1 MLKSSKNF
9 LIQIISLN
17 LRTLFET
24 MSKKSERA
32 YDIDVY
38 GLRLGVHDFKFE
50 FSDGLFVAEEVEEE
64 QIVEKGHGL
73 CNVTVEKS
81 ELLITLSFEIKGEVE
96 LICDRSLEE
105 FNFPLAIKERL
116 ILKYGDELDDSGDD
130 VWIVP
135 YGIQTFNVKRNI
147 LEFINVAIPMKRLHP
162 KFREDDAEGMEL
174 IYSSEDEIESQEEDV
189 DPRWAALQQLKNSK
203 N

>member
-1 MLKSSKNF
+1 
-9 LIQIISLN
+9 
-17 LRTLFET
+17 

-50 FSDGLFVAEEVEEE
+50 FSDGLFVAEEAEEE

-105 FNFPLAIKERL
+105 FKFPLAIKERL

-162 KFREDDAEGMEL
+162 KFGEDDAEGMEL
-174 IYSSEDEIESQEEDV
+174 IYSSEDEIESQEENV

>member
-1 MLKSSKNF
+1 
-9 LIQIISLN
+9 
-17 LRTLFET
+17 

-38 GLRLGVHDFKFE
+38 GLRLGVHNFEFE
-50 FSDGLFVAEEVEEE
+50 FSDELFEVEEAEEE
-64 QIVEKGHGL
+64 QIVEKGQGL
-73 CNVTVEKS
+73 CKVTLEKS
-81 ELLITLSFEIKGEVE
+81 ELLITLLFEIKGEVE
-96 LICDRSLEE
+96 LVCDRSLEE
-105 FNFPLAIKERL
+105 FMFPLAINERL

-162 KFREDDAEGMEL
+162 KFGEDDAEGMEL
-174 IYSSEDEIESQEEDV
+174 IYSSEDDESESQEEDI
-189 DPRWAALQQLKNSK
+189 DPRWAALQQLKNLK

>member
-1 MLKSSKNF
+1 M
-9 LIQIISLN
+9 
-17 LRTLFET
+17 RTLFET

-38 GLRLGVHDFKFE
+38 GLRLGVHNFEFE
-50 FSDGLFVAEEVEEE
+50 FSKELFEVEEE
-64 QIVEKGHGL
+64 EVDQIVEKGKGL
-73 CNVTVEKS
+73 CNVTLEKS
-81 ELLITLSFEIKGEVE
+81 ELLMTLLFEIKGEVE

-105 FNFPLAIKERL
+105 FKFPLAIKERL
-116 ILKYGDELDDSGDD
+116 ILKYGEELDDSGDE

-147 LEFINVAIPMKRLHP
+147 LEFINVVIPMKRLHP
-162 KFREDDAEGMEL
+162 KFGEDDAEGMEL
-174 IYSSEDEIESQEEDV
+174 IYTSEDEIEGREENI